1 MAESKIENIEILAAI
16 GFGFTM
22 LFYAFDAVNAFNT
35 DIKNKQSE
43 GTKYNVWMI
52 ADPTLNSLELWL
64 SGVVLFITGIF
75 EALNEKIMDANIC
88 VIYSSFWITTWYF
101 SVDSYGNT
109 HENGYGG
116 DRPTMDELGL
126 YHLLFL
132 IIAAVFAIAKLKSKK
147 IELACHGAFAAF
159 LLFMVIFYFTKAK
172 VLLRI
177 AGIFGFI
184 DAAVWWYL
192 GFGSLINEGMGDIVP
207 MF

>member
-22 LFYAFDAVNAFNT
+22 LFYAFDAVNTFNT
-35 DIKNKQSE
+35 DKENKIGHPNGPTS
-43 GTKYNVWMI
+43 KYDVWLI

-75 EALNEKIMDANIC
+75 EALNEKVMDANIC
-88 VIYSSFWITTWYF
+88 IIYSSFWITTWFF
-101 SVDSYGNT
+101 SSGKS
-109 HENGYGG
+109 GYSTSS
-116 DRPTMDELGL
+116 DDPTMDELGL
-126 YHLLFL
+126 FHLLFL

-147 IELACHGAFAAF
+147 IELACHGAFAVF
-159 LLFMVIFYFTKAK
+159 LLFMVIFYFTKEK

>member
-22 LFYAFDAVNAFNT
+22 LFYAFDAVNTFNT
-35 DIKNKQSE
+35 DPLNKIKKND
-43 GTKYNVWMI
+43 YDVWLI

-101 SVDSYGNT
+101 SVDNGNG
-109 HENGYGG
+109 NNINSYGG

-147 IELACHGAFAAF
+147 IELACHGAFAVF
-159 LLFMVIFYFTKAK
+159 LLFMVIFYFTKEK
-172 VLLRI
+172 ILLRI